1 MSDSFYPMDCS
12 PPGFSVHGIFQAR
25 ILEWAAIFS
34 PGDLPN
40 PGIKPMSLALQVNS
54 LPLSHQGSPVINYNV
69 FDQINNNAVKPEAIL
84 LVNEKVLKE
93 DRVF

>member
-1 MSDSFYPMDCS
+1 
-12 PPGFSVHGIFQAR
+12 
-25 ILEWAAIFS
+25 
-34 PGDLPN
+34 
-40 PGIKPMSLALQVNS
+40 MSLALQVNS